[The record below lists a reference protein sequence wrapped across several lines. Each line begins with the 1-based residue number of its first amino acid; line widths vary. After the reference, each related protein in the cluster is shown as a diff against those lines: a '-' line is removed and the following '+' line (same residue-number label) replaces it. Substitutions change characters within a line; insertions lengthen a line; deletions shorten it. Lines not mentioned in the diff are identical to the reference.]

1 MAYLGHLK
9 ADLGKQ
15 GTISIVKPSPTL
27 SISYFSLSGR
37 FWDLLPSSKV
47 RVRKVA
53 RVTLRSDQQGV
64 IIFNFGEGQF
74 LTKRNSNVKWREGGL
89 GVFYGT

>member
-15 GTISIVKPSPTL
+15 GTILIVTPSPTL

-37 FWDLLPSSKV
+37 FWDLLPCSKV

-53 RVTLRSDQQGV
+53 RVTLRSDQQGDRILYDV
-64 IIFNFGEGQF
+64 
-74 LTKRNSNVKWREGGL
+74 V
-89 GVFYGT
+89 GTI